1 MEDVHVR
8 RPPSLPCSFHV
19 ATLCRMRL
27 LDRYL
32 LRELLIPLGYCLA
45 GFLIFYSAFDL
56 IFSLDS
62 LQKLKLHFGDY
73 VAYYLWTLPEM
84 VVTVMPIGLLLAM
97 LYALTNMARY
107 NELTAM
113 RAAGIALWRLMLPYM
128 TVGLGIGFL
137 VLIVNELWVPQSIL
151 RAEEI
156 KQRRV
161 APVQSRVWHGPLKFR
176 NETENRSWDVKNFN
190 LKTSEVI
197 RPSIA
202 WESADGGHHDLFAES
217 GIFSN
222 GVWNF
227 FKVQKWDTDPGARF
241 AKPLSNDVFTADFS
255 ETPELIKSDI
265 KINSL
270 KLDQAA
276 KRPQLSITEIRNY
289 ERLHPRVERDRRA
302 ILESQK
308 QGRYAEP
315 VKCLMV
321 VLIAIPFGARS
332 GRRNVFVGVAASIFI
347 CFGYFILQKICLG
360 LGTADILPA
369 ALSAWLPNI
378 VFGTVGLVMTLRV
391 R

>member
-1 MEDVHVR
+1 MA
-8 RPPSLPCSFHV
+8 SLPCSLDV
-19 ATLCRMRL
+19 TTLSGMRL

-32 LRELLIPLGYCLA
+32 LRELLVPLGYCIV

-56 IFSLDS
+56 IFSLNS
-62 LQKLKLHFGDY
+62 LQSLKLHFSDY
-73 VAYYLWTLPEM
+73 VEYYVWTLPEM
-84 VVTVMPIGLLLAM
+84 VVTVMPVGLLLAL
-97 LYALTNMARY
+97 LYCLTNLARY

-113 RAAGIALWRLMLPYM
+113 RAAGVALWRLMLPYM
-128 TVGLGIGFL
+128 ATGLAIGFA
-137 VLIVNELWVPQSIL
+137 VLIVNEMWVPQSIT

-161 APVQSRVWHGPLKFR
+161 APVQSRTWHGPVKFR

-190 LKTSEVI
+190 LKTSEMVH
-197 RPSIA
+197 PSIT
-202 WESADGGHHDLFAES
+202 WESADGSHHDLFAES
-217 GIFSN
+217 GIYSN

-227 FKVQKWDTDPGARF
+227 SKVQQWDTPAGARF
-241 AKPLSNDVFTADFS
+241 ATGKTNAALETNFD

-276 KRPQLSITEIRNY
+276 KRPQLSINEIRNY
-289 ERLHPRVERDRRA
+289 ERLHPRLQRDRRA
-302 ILESQK
+302 MLETQL

-360 LGTADILPA
+360 LGTADILPP

-378 VFGTVGLVMTLRV
+378 VFGVAGLIMTLKV

>member
-1 MEDVHVR
+1 MR
-8 RPPSLPCSFHV
+8 YRTPL
-19 ATLCRMRL
+19 ATLSRMRL

-32 LRELLIPLGYCLA
+32 LRELLVPLGYCLA
-45 GFLIFYSAFDL
+45 GFLIFYSSFDL
-56 IFSLDS
+56 IFSLES

-73 VAYYLWTLPEM
+73 VEYYLWTLPEM

-97 LYALTNMARY
+97 LYALTNLARY

-128 TVGLGIGFL
+128 TIGLVIGFV
-137 VLIVNELWVPQSIL
+137 VLAVNELWVPQSIT
-151 RAEEI
+151 RADEI

-161 APVQSRVWHGPLKFR
+161 APTQSRVWQGPLKFR

-197 RPSIA
+197 RPSIT
-202 WESADGGHHDLFAES
+202 WETLDGTHHDLFAES

-227 FKVQKWDTDPGARF
+227 FKVQQWETPPGARF
-241 AKPLSNDVFTADFS
+241 ATLSSNAVFEAKFL

-265 KINSL
+265 KVNSL

-276 KRPQLSITEIRNY
+276 KRPQLSINEIRNY
-289 ERLHPRVERDRRA
+289 ERLHPRVQRDRRA
-302 ILESQK
+302 MLEAQL

-378 VFGTVGLVMTLRV
+378 VFGTVGLIMTLKV

>member
-1 MEDVHVR
+1 
-8 RPPSLPCSFHV
+8 
-19 ATLCRMRL
+19 MRL

-32 LRELLIPLGYCLA
+32 LRELLVPLGYCLA

-56 IFSLDS
+56 IFSLES

-73 VAYYLWTLPEM
+73 VEYYLWTLPEM
-84 VVTVMPIGLLLAM
+84 VVTVIPIGLLLAL

-128 TVGLGIGFL
+128 MIGLGIGCL
-137 VLIVNELWVPQSIL
+137 VLAVNELWVPQSIT

-161 APVQSRVWHGPLKFR
+161 AQVQNRIWHGPLEFR
-176 NETENRSWDVKNFN
+176 NEAENRSWVVKNFN
-190 LKTSEVI
+190 LKTGELISPAV
-197 RPSIA
+197 A
-202 WESADGGHHDLFAES
+202 WETDDGTHHYLFAEN

-227 FKVQKWDTDPGARF
+227 FKVQQWDTPAGARV
-241 AKPLSNDVFTADFS
+241 ATNSTNGVFKANFP

-265 KINSL
+265 KITNL

-276 KRPQLSITEIRNY
+276 KRPQLSISEIRDY
-289 ERLHPRVERDRRA
+289 KRLHPHIEHERWA
-302 ILESQK
+302 ILQTQL

-347 CFGYFILQKICLG
+347 CFSYFILQKLCLG
-360 LGTADILPA
+360 LGSADILPP
-369 ALSAWLPNI
+369 ALGAWLPNI
-378 VFGTVGLVMTLRV
+378 VFGTAGLVMTLKV

>member
-1 MEDVHVR
+1 
-8 RPPSLPCSFHV
+8 
-19 ATLCRMRL
+19 MRL

-32 LRELLIPLGYCLA
+32 LRELLVPLGYCLA

-56 IFSLDS
+56 IFSLNS
-62 LQKLKLHFGDY
+62 LQALKLHFVDY
-73 VAYYLWTLPEM
+73 VEYYLWTLPEM
-84 VVTVMPIGLLLAM
+84 IVTVMPIGLLLAL
-97 LYALTNMARY
+97 LYALTNLARY
-107 NELTAM
+107 HELTAM
-113 RAAGIALWRLMLPYM
+113 RAAGIALWRLMLPYLAI
-128 TVGLGIGFL
+128 GLFIGIA
-137 VLIVNELWVPQSIL
+137 VLAVNELWVPQSIT

-161 APVQSRVWHGPLKFR
+161 TPVQSRVWHGPLKFR

-190 LKTSEVI
+190 LRTSEVI
-197 RPSIA
+197 RPSIT
-202 WESADGGHHDLFAES
+202 WQSVDGGQHDLFAES
-217 GIFSN
+217 GIYSN

-227 FKVQKWDTDPGARF
+227 VKVQQWDTPSGARF
-241 AKPLSNDVFTADFS
+241 PSSTNKAVYQANFA

-276 KRPQLSITEIRNY
+276 KRPQLSINEIRNY
-289 ERLHPRVERDRRA
+289 ERLHPRLQRDRRA
-302 ILESQK
+302 MLEAQL

-347 CFGYFILQKICLG
+347 CFAYFIFQKICLG
-360 LGTADILPA
+360 LGTADILPP

-378 VFGTVGLVMTLRV
+378 LFGTVGMIMTMKV

>member
-1 MEDVHVR
+1 
-8 RPPSLPCSFHV
+8 
-19 ATLCRMRL
+19 MRL

-56 IFSLDS
+56 IFSLES
-62 LQKLKLHFGDY
+62 LQKLSLRFGDY
-73 VAYYLWTLPEM
+73 VEYYLWTLPEM

-97 LYALTNMARY
+97 LYALTNLARH

-128 TVGLGIGFL
+128 AIGLAIGFAVL
-137 VLIVNELWVPQSIL
+137 VINELWVPQSIM
-151 RAEEI
+151 RADEI

-161 APVQSRVWHGPLKFR
+161 APTQSRVWHGPLKFR

-197 RPSIA
+197 RPSIT
-202 WESADGGHHDLFAES
+202 WETLDGTHHDLFAES
-217 GIFSN
+217 GVFSN

-227 FKVQKWDTDPGARF
+227 FKVQQWDTPAGARF
-241 AKPLSNDVFTADFS
+241 ATASSNAVFEAKFP

-265 KINSL
+265 KVNSL
-270 KLDQAA
+270 KLDQIA

-289 ERLHPRVERDRRA
+289 ERLHPRVQKDRRA
-302 ILESQK
+302 ILEAQL

-332 GRRNVFVGVAASIFI
+332 GRRNVFVGVAVSIFI
-347 CFGYFILQKICLG
+347 CFSYFILQKICFG
-360 LGTADILPA
+360 LGTADILPP

-378 VFGTVGLVMTLRV
+378 VFGTVGLVMTLKV